1 MGSPLNIEAYCRRIR
16 YDGSLAPTA
25 ATLRELQQHHL
36 YSVPFEN
43 LDIGRRP
50 IVIDEAAFIR
60 KVVEERRGGFCYEL
74 NGAFSAL
81 LRSIGFEVMLIS
93 ARVAHEDGGF
103 GIEFDHLTLLVTAD
117 GERWLA
123 DVGFGESFVFPL
135 RFIVDVDQSDPSGT
149 FRIAQSRHAERSE
162 ASQLRSFASL
172 RMTSGSDDFILV
184 RNGKP
189 EYRFALTPRT
199 LDEFEPGCRY
209 HTTSPQSSFT
219 QKSVCSLA
227 TPAGRITLSGRKFI
241 VTENGERT
249 ERDVT
254 DVEWKSILRDNFGV
268 TLPRGF
274 ESPAATSAG

>member
-16 YDGSLAPTA
+16 YSGSLAPTS

-81 LRSIGFEVMLIS
+81 LRSLGFEVMLIS
-93 ARVAHEDGGF
+93 ARVAHQDGGF

-117 GERWLA
+117 GERWLT

-135 RFIVDVDQSDPSGT
+135 RFIVDADQSDPAGT
-149 FRIAQSRHAERSE
+149 FRITRDGDH
-162 ASQLRSFASL
+162 
-172 RMTSGSDDFILV
+172 FILV

-227 TPAGRITLSGRKFI
+227 TPVGRITLSGRRFI

-254 DVEWKSILRDNFGV
+254 DVEWKSILRDRFGV
-268 TLPRGF
+268 TL
-274 ESPAATSAG
+274 